1 MPEQRP
7 QETPPS
13 GKPIVLVVDDEK
25 EMAEMIADG
34 LIERGYDAKACS
46 SGAEA
51 VALVSHEKYDAVVT
65 DLRMG
70 STSGMEVLAA
80 SRNAA
85 PDRPVILMTAYSA
98 VETAVEAIRQGAQ
111 HYLTKPFKVD
121 ELALFLSRALDEAKL
136 RRETKTLK
144 RALQD
149 HYPLET
155 LIGRSGAISELS
167 DLILRVADA
176 AAPVLIT
183 GETGSGKGRVA
194 RAIHAEGGRAAGPFV
209 TVNCAALPE
218 NLRESE
224 LFGHVRGA
232 FTGAT
237 HTRIGLMEEA
247 NHGTIFLDE
256 IGEMPVTLQAKLL
269 NVLESGR
276 VRAVGSNQERVV
288 DARIVAATNRDLRK
302 EVSHGKFRE
311 DLLYRLEVITID
323 VPPLRSR
330 RSDIPLLIEHFLR
343 AARLRNPK
351 SSVVGFSE
359 EALARLTTHD
369 WPGNVRELE
378 HAVERAVVLSR
389 NKLVT
394 AAELPASIATT
405 QTSAGFE
412 GAVVPLREMQRRYAA
427 WAFAELGG
435 HKALTAETL
444 DVDVKTLTKLLQE
457 K

>member
-1 MPEQRP
+1 MENPMSER
-7 QETPPS
+7 
-13 GKPIVLVVDDEK
+13 KPTVLVVDDEK

-34 LIERGYDAKACS
+34 LDERGYRATPCS

-51 VALVSHEKYDAVVT
+51 VELVQRGTFDAVVT

-70 STSGMEVLAA
+70 NTDGMQVLAA
-80 SRNAA
+80 SRSAA

-98 VETAVEAIRQGAQ
+98 VETAVEAIRQGAN

-121 ELALFLSRALDEAKL
+121 ELALFLARALDDAQL

-144 RALQD
+144 RALHNQ
-149 HYPLET
+149 YPLAT
-155 LIGRSGAISELS
+155 LVGRSGAISELS

-194 RAIHAEGGRAAGPFV
+194 RAIHAEGSRASSPFV

-218 NLRESE
+218 NLLESE

-237 HTRIGLMEEA
+237 QTRLGLMAEA
-247 NHGTIFLDE
+247 DHGTIFLDE
-256 IGEMPVTLQAKLL
+256 IGEMPVALQAKLL
-269 NVLESGR
+269 DVLESGR
-276 VRAVGSNQERVV
+276 VRAVGSNKEQIV

-302 EVSHGKFRE
+302 EVSQGKFRE

-330 RSDIPLLIEHFLR
+330 PADIPLLIEHFLR
-343 AARLRNPK
+343 AALARNPK
-351 SSVVGFSE
+351 SSVEGFSE
-359 EALARLTTHD
+359 EALVRLTTHD

-378 HAVERAVVLSR
+378 HTVERAVVLSR
-389 NKLVT
+389 NKWVT

-444 DVDVKTLTKLLQE
+444 DVDVKTLTKLLSE

>member
-1 MPEQRP
+1 MPERRS
-7 QETPPS
+7 T
-13 GKPIVLVVDDEK
+13 VLVVDDEK

-34 LIERGYDAKACS
+34 LVERGYDARACS
-46 SGAEA
+46 SGADA
-51 VALVSHEKYDAVVT
+51 VELVQREKYDAVVT

-70 STSGMEVLAA
+70 SADGMQVLAA
-80 SRNAA
+80 SRSAA
-85 PDRPVILMTAYSA
+85 PERPVILMTAYSA
-98 VETAVEAIRQGAQ
+98 VETAVEAIRQGAN

-121 ELALFLSRALDEAKL
+121 ELALFLSRALDDAQL

-144 RALQD
+144 RALHD
-149 HYPLET
+149 HYPLST
-155 LIGRSGAISELS
+155 LVGRSGAIGELS

-194 RAIHAEGGRAAGPFV
+194 RAIHAEGGRKLGPFV
-209 TVNCAALPE
+209 TVNCAAMPE
-218 NLRESE
+218 NLLESE

-237 HTRIGLMEEA
+237 QTRIGLMEEA
-247 NHGTIFLDE
+247 DHGTLFLDE
-256 IGEMPVTLQAKLL
+256 IGELPVALQAKLL
-269 NVLESGR
+269 HVLENGR
-276 VRAVGSNQERVV
+276 VRALGSNKEREV

-302 EVSHGKFRE
+302 DVSAGKFRE

-323 VPPLRSR
+323 VPPLRHR
-330 RSDIPLLIEHFLR
+330 RSDIPLLVEHFLR
-343 AARLRNPK
+343 AALARNPT

-359 EALARLTTHD
+359 EAMQRLTAHD

-378 HAVERAVVLSR
+378 HTVERVVVLSR
-389 NKLVT
+389 NQQVT
-394 AAELPASIATT
+394 AAELPTSIAPAAA
-405 QTSAGFE
+405 SPSFE
-412 GAVVPLREMQRRYAA
+412 GAVVPLREIQRRYAT